1 MKAQEVKVNETQ
13 VEAMRKL
20 ETSWVAEPMIH
31 KRTLSALESRGLV
44 KMKQDKSG
52 MVSAKLLKLGE
63 KVLSLH
69 E

>member
-1 MKAQEVKVNETQ
+1 MKASEIKVNEAQ

-20 ETSWVAEPMIH
+20 ETSWVDGPMIH
-31 KRTLSALESRGLV
+31 KRTLTALESRGLI
-44 KMKQDKSG
+44 KTKTSKAG
-52 MVSAKLLKLGE
+52 MTSVRLMKLGE